1 MDGKTY
7 PMLWTNNPN
16 FLKKDKN
23 YSGAFSSKFLSFK
36 SGKDNL
42 MEINVTTNFGAPL
55 KFCGDLYFRM
65 VNAKNQQLICRF
77 ALNTSF
83 MDPN

>member
-1 MDGKTY
+1 
-7 PMLWTNNPN
+7 MLWTNNPG

-23 YSGAFSSKFLSFK
+23 YSGAFSSKCLSYKF
-36 SGKDNL
+36 GKDNL
-42 MEINVTTNFGAPL
+42 MEISIVTNFGQPL

-83 MDPN
+83 MDPNQ